1 MASWKKLFALSV
13 LGVALNAVAQ
23 VNLRPEVA
31 KSLQAAQEA
40 IQAKKPDDALSKIQ
54 EARAVPSLTEPEK
67 LLMERLAVV
76 AAMNAQ
82 KFDIAAQSLNY
93 LLQSKELSA
102 ADRLTLSE
110 TMVSVSQR
118 LKDHANA
125 VKWARRYKEMGGV
138 NPRVDLMLLQSL
150 SIQGLHQEVLQEMV
164 SKQNAAGS
172 AARAPDEMELRIYAI
187 SQKQLK
193 DDAGFVKTLTE
204 LTKRFPSKD
213 YWSDLLNTM
222 GRLPS
227 FNQRY
232 QLDVSR
238 LMEATE
244 VMEEADDY
252 TDMAVF
258 ALKSGL
264 PAEALRVL
272 EKGQSAGL
280 FAKGPSASNYTK
292 LKQQAQLRAAE
303 DDKTMKGI
311 TLESN
316 DATQLVQL
324 ADVWLSKGQASAAAQ
339 AYQKAL
345 TKGGLK
351 REAEV
356 RLHYGI
362 ALLQSQQKDAAKAQ
376 FAAVSGDDAL
386 VTLAGLWA
394 SLLR

>member
-1 MASWKKLFALSV
+1 MASWKQLFALSV

-54 EARAVPSLTEPEK
+54 EARAVPALTEPEK
-67 LLMERLAVV
+67 MLMERLAVV

-118 LKDHANA
+118 LKDHTNA
-125 VKWARRYKEMGGV
+125 VKWARRYKEMGGT
-138 NPRVDLMLLQSL
+138 NARVDLMLLQSL

-164 SKQNAAGS
+164 SKQNVAAT
-172 AARAPDEMELRIYAI
+172 AARMPDEMELRIYAI

-193 DDAGFVKTLTE
+193 DDAGFVKTLAE

-280 FAKGPSASNYTK
+280 FAKGSAASNYTK
-292 LKQQAQLRAAE
+292 LKQQAQLH
-303 DDKTMKGI
+303 
-311 TLESN
+311 
-316 DATQLVQL
+316 
-324 ADVWLSKGQASAAAQ
+324 
-339 AYQKAL
+339 
-345 TKGGLK
+345 
-351 REAEV
+351 V
-356 RLHYGI
+356 RL
-362 ALLQSQQKDAAKAQ
+362 KTTKP
-376 FAAVSGDDAL
+376 
-386 VTLAGLWA
+386 
-394 SLLR
+394 